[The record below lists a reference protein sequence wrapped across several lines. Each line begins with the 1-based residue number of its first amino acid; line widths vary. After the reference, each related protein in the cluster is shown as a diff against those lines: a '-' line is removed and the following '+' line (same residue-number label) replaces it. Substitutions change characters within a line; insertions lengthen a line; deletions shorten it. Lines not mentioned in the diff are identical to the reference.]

1 MAVFDSNALEKSS
14 GTIGYEL
21 INDRRRINQMRSPN
35 RRSTPDSGRYLRSQE
50 AASRERQQQ
59 MQQKHQEEISSTPI
73 HPIVQRVIKKRT
85 KQSLVRRVIFYFLNF
100 LFDFLNF
107 MFKIKMSDSMAS
119 SRNDPQMTNP
129 FKV

>member
-1 MAVFDSNALEKSS
+1 MAVFDPNALEKSS

-21 INDRRRINQMRSPN
+21 INDRRRNQMRSPN

-59 MQQKHQEEISSTPI
+59 QQQKHHEEISFTPI

-85 KQSLVRRVIFYFLNF
+85 KQSLVRRIIFYF
-100 LFDFLNF
+100 
-107 MFKIKMSDSMAS
+107 
-119 SRNDPQMTNP
+119 
-129 FKV
+129 